1 MYWLSL
7 QAKPLQLVK
16 MAEMWKENKQKWNKN
31 NKTPFCKAW
40 L

>member
-16 MAEMWKENKQKWNKN
+16 MAEMWKENKQTKMKQEQQN
-31 NKTPFCKAW
+31 TF